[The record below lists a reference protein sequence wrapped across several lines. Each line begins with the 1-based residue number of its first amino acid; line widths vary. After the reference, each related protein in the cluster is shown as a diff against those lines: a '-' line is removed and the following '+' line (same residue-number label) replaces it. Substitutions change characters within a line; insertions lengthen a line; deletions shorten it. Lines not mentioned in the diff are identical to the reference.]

1 MSERLF
7 DFIFGLSPSR
17 VLVSSGLPGLPALT
31 EGFASALVVCDA
43 NTERYVLSI
52 PGASGLPRCVIPPG
66 EDHKGWSS
74 VERILSTAAAAGLG
88 RDGLLVGVGGGVV
101 TDLTAFAAAVYMRGV
116 RVRLISTTLLGMAD
130 AALGGKAGFDLL
142 GIKNLVGAFHV
153 ADRIYMPAEVLAG
166 LPERE
171 WKSGMAEVIKTAV
184 IGDEGLLKLLA
195 AERNALIRPDLADA
209 GLVAEIVSRCVA
221 VKGRIVAS
229 DPREEGTERALL
241 NLGHTFGHALEA
253 AAGLGRLTHG
263 EAVAWGMGCACRLG
277 AALGITD
284 GDRSRSI
291 RELLISY
298 GYETAAPHPAA
309 PAAEA
314 ILAAMGSDKK
324 KMAGAL
330 RFVVPSREG
339 ARLLSLGADR
349 SGLIISILKGEQNW

>member
-1 MSERLF
+1 MGERIF
-7 DFIFGLSPSR
+7 DFRFGSSPSR
-17 VLVSSGLPGLPALT
+17 VVVSSGLPGLSELT
-31 EGFASALVVCDA
+31 EGCAAALMVCDE
-43 NTERYVLSI
+43 NTEPYVLRI
-52 PGASGLPRCVIPPG
+52 PGASGLPRCVLLPG
-66 EDHKGWSS
+66 EDHKGWPAA
-74 VERILSTAAAAGLG
+74 ERILSAAAAAGLG

-116 RVRLISTTLLGMAD
+116 RLRLVSTTLLGMAD

-142 GIKNLVGAFHV
+142 GIKNLVGAFHA
-153 ADRIYMPAEVLAG
+153 ADRVYMPAEVLAG

-184 IGDEGLLKLLA
+184 IGDEGLLELLA
-195 AERNALIRPDLADA
+195 AERNALMRPDRADA
-209 GLVAEIVSRCVA
+209 DLAMELVSRCAA

-263 EAVAWGMGCACRLG
+263 EAVAWGMACACRLG

-284 GDRSRSI
+284 EDRGRSI
-291 RELLISY
+291 LELLDAY

-309 PAAEA
+309 PSAEA
-314 ILAAMGSDKK
+314 LMAAMGSDKK
-324 KMAGAL
+324 KKAGAL

-339 ARLLSLGADR
+339 ARLVSLGADGA
-349 SGLIISILKGEQNW
+349 GLILSILKGEHNE